1 MQAALEFVQ
10 SYHSF
15 FEAVQ
20 AVSAIISIV
29 GWCLGA
35 ILLWIAWRRNAIRSV
50 SVGPIGFEIQD
61 AVAATATAARD
72 WQSKSP
78 FQKINIGKIRKTIER
93 AFSPDVRDQMMGKSV
108 LWVDDNPNN
117 NMLATRA
124 LQKLRLDVQQ
134 ETSTEAALQ
143 AMARRRFDLVISDM
157 GRASNMQAG
166 YDLLKAVRDSG
177 NPVPFFI
184 FAGSDTP
191 EFRREALAR
200 GAELSTNDMI
210 ELIDAVI
217 DKLGV

>member
-1 MQAALEFVQ
+1 MQAALEFVE
-10 SYHSF
+10 SYRSY

-35 ILLWIAWRRNAIRSV
+35 VLLWIAWRRNAVKSV
-50 SVGPIGFEIQD
+50 TVGPIAFEIQD
-61 AVAATATAARD
+61 AVTATATAARD

-78 FQKINIGKIRKTIER
+78 FQKINIGKIRNTVKR
-93 AFSPDVRDQMMGKSV
+93 AFSPEVSERMTGKSV

-117 NMLATRA
+117 NMLAMRA
-124 LQKLRLDVQQ
+124 LEKLHLDVQQ
-134 ETSTEAALQ
+134 ETSTEAGLQ
-143 AMARRRFDLVISDM
+143 AIARRRFDLVISDM

-166 YDLLKAVRDSG
+166 YDLLKAIRDAG

-200 GAELSTNDMI
+200 GAELSTNDML
-210 ELIDAVI
+210 ELIDGVI
-217 DKLGV
+217 QKLGV